1 MDFKKEIIKLLKKE
15 IKGFDD
21 KLLEVP
27 PNPEMGDYALPCF
40 TLSKIYKKDP
50 KSIAKDLKNKIKPL
64 SSIEKIL
71 NIGPYLNF
79 FIDLKLKNKYIL
91 EKILKEKNKYG
102 SHKKK
107 KKKVMIEYSQAN
119 THKAFH
125 VGHLRGT
132 SLGEALARILKFN
145 GYQVI
150 QSNYQGDTGAHVS
163 KWLWYYKKYSNGT
176 PPKGKEGQ
184 WLAKIYVNSVKKLK
198 DKPELKEEVEKI
210 NYNLEHNKSKE
221 LKALWRRSRKWSLD
235 ELNRIYKELDAHFD
249 HFFFE
254 REMEKR
260 GKEIVNQLLKD
271 KIAKISDGA
280 TIVDLDKLGVWV
292 LLRRDGTILYSAKDL
307 ALAEKKFNKFKI
319 DNSVYVVGK
328 AQALHFQQ
336 LFKVLHLMK
345 FKQADNSFHL
355 SFDEV
360 RLPSG
365 KMSSRTGVNILY
377 SDLRDELLDYATN
390 ETKQRHPNWPAKK
403 IKETAKGIAMTSL
416 KFSMIFQDN
425 NKPIIFDQKQA
436 MAFEGDTGPYILYS
450 HARACSI
457 LKKTKASTKANL
469 ALLDQ
474 PEETNLIN
482 MLGVFPE
489 IVEKGAKEYKP
500 FHIAKYAIEL
510 SHAFNNF
517 YNTNK
522 CITEDKELT
531 KARTLLVKSTKQ
543 VLANTLNLLGLK
555 ALKEM

>member
-40 TLSKIYKKDP
+40 TLSKSYKKDP
-50 KSIAKDLKNKIKPL
+50 KSIAKELKNKIKPL
-64 SSIEKIL
+64 SPIEKIL

-79 FIDLKLKNKYIL
+79 FIDLKLKNKSII
-91 EKILKEKNKYG
+91 EKIQKEKNKYG

-107 KKKVMIEYSQAN
+107 KKKVMVEYCQAN

-132 SLGEALARILKFN
+132 SLGESLARILKFN

-150 QSNYQGDTGAHVS
+150 QANYQGDTGAHVA

-221 LKALWRRSRKWSLD
+221 LKSLWKKSRKWSLD
-235 ELNRIYKELDAHFD
+235 EFNRIYKELDAHFD

-254 REMEKR
+254 REMEKK

-280 TIVDLDKLGVWV
+280 TIVELDKLGVWV

-319 DNSVYVVGK
+319 DNSVYIVGK

-345 FKQADNSFHL
+345 FKQAKDSFHL

-390 ETKQRHPNWPAKK
+390 ETKLRHPEWTAKK
-403 IKETAKGIAMTSL
+403 IKETAKGIAITSL

-474 PEETNLIN
+474 PEETNLLNI
-482 MLGVFPE
+482 LGIFPE

-517 YNTNK
+517 YNTHK